1 MCWVWPWAMMVY
13 PLGFSCISC
22 LLVVI
27 IPLVWCFPF
36 FIVVWGGWPQM
47 WGCFIVV
54 VMSNMLSCWVVWVVY
69 CWLYWSW

>member
-1 MCWVWPWAMMVY
+1 MMVY
-13 PLGFSCISC
+13 PLGVSCISC

-36 FIVVWGGWPQM
+36 LIVVWGGWPQM
-47 WGCFIVV
+47 WGCLVVV
-54 VMSNMLSCWVVWVVY
+54 VMSNMFPCWVVWVVY